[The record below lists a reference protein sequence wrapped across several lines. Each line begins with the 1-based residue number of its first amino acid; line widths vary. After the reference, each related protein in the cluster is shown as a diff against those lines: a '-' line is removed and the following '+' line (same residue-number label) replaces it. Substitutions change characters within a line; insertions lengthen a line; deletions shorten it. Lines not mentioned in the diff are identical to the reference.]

1 MTAASVPADDTVTT
15 AATLRTGL
23 GSLVTGLQR
32 VATAADVSGIVAP
45 LLAECARPP
54 GATARVVVAGAT
66 KRGKSALVN
75 AVLDRPGL
83 VPVDSDVA
91 TGVHIAVRHG
101 DVERARVH
109 VAGTEPIAI
118 DLADVERY
126 ASERHNPGN
135 ALDVSAVEIEIPA
148 PLLAGGLELVD
159 TPGVDSVVARHA
171 DVTLAALALA
181 DALVLVVDPG
191 RPLTAP
197 ELAFL
202 GEATQRVGHVV
213 FVLTK
218 LDLHREWRRVLDD
231 DRALIATHAPRFA
244 RAPFVPVSGR
254 LMAAA
259 SDARRRGRDA
269 LADRVAAE
277 SGGDALVAELAR
289 VGADLEVVR
298 LGNVVQL
305 ALVTTNRVTA
315 AVRAARPPADD
326 PAAAAAVEDERAR
339 LRRLT
344 DAGSRWRQELAHAFR
359 RLQLDLEAH
368 LAASATR
375 TDRDIADSL
384 ETWSAQRAETI
395 GRELDDA
402 VRVLWLDAVVLVRD
416 RVEAIVAELVALVA
430 EHGVELTR
438 PELELPFLQRDPT
451 RRPDADDDPSQ
462 RGLAGALGSYGAAA
476 GMAFGA
482 DRMLALLSPL
492 LGPVGLGLGAA
503 IGVAGIAMRR
513 RAMDRMREHRAAQRL
528 ASRTIADARAHT
540 QREFTKHLVD
550 VQFGL
555 ESVVHDLL
563 TARRR
568 ELDEAVKR
576 SSALLTRTAE
586 ERERQRRL
594 TDEALTALEG
604 LRRDAAALH
613 RVVETARTQTTAPT
627 PATT

>member
-1 MTAASVPADDTVTT
+1 MSTTDD
-15 AATLRTGL
+15 LRTGL
-23 GSLVTGLQR
+23 GTLVTGLHQ
-32 VATAADVSGIVAP
+32 VASAVDLPAIVAP
-45 LLAECARPP
+45 LVAECQRPP
-54 GATARVVVAGAT
+54 GAAARVVVAGAT

-83 VPVDSDVA
+83 VPVDTDVA
-91 TGVHIAVRHG
+91 TGVHIAVRYG
-101 DVERARVH
+101 AQERARVH
-109 VAGTEPIAI
+109 VAGAEPIDIA
-118 DLADVERY
+118 LADVERY

-135 ALDVSAVEIEIPA
+135 ALDVSAVEIEVPA

-191 RPLTAP
+191 RPLIAP

-231 DRALIATHAPRFA
+231 DRALVATHAPRFA
-244 RAPFVPVSGR
+244 RAPFLPVSGR

-269 LADRVAAE
+269 LADKVAAE
-277 SGGDALVAELAR
+277 SGGDALVAELAK
-289 VGADLEVVR
+289 VGAELETVR

-305 ALVTTNRVTA
+305 GLVTANRLTA

-326 PAAAAAVEDERAR
+326 PAAAAAVEQERAT

-344 DAGSRWRQELAHAFR
+344 DTGTRWRQELAHAFR

-375 TDRDIADSL
+375 TDQDISDSL
-384 ETWSAQRAETI
+384 ETWSDQRADTI

-402 VRVLWLDAVVLVRD
+402 VRVLWLDAVVLVRE
-416 RVEAIVAELVALVA
+416 RVETIVADLVAVVA
-430 EHGVELTR
+430 DHGVELAR
-438 PELELPFLQRDPT
+438 PELELPVLRRDPT

-503 IGVAGIAMRR
+503 IGIAGIAMRR

-528 ASRTIADARAHT
+528 ATRTIADARAHT

-555 ESVVHDLL
+555 EQVVHDLL

-568 ELDEAVKR
+568 ELDEGVKR
-576 SSALLTRTAE
+576 SAALLKATAE
-586 ERERQRRL
+586 ERERQRKV
-594 TDEALTALEG
+594 TDDALAALEG

-613 RVVETARTQTTAPT
+613 RIVENTRATPI